1 MVFGATA
8 LVASVMEMILV
19 SLLTWRILPP
29 WPGLFEFALATGAYP
44 FLSLYLTF
52 LHRGAAAPE
61 RAA

>member
-1 MVFGATA
+1 
-8 LVASVMEMILV
+8 MILV

-29 WPGLFEFALATGAYP
+29 WPGLFEFAIATGAYP

-52 LHRGAAAPE
+52 LHRGVAAPE